1 MNWHLQHYTKVLTNL
16 AFRRQGFRLLNS
28 GMLYL
33 LRGSRRGAES
43 IFRDLDLLDDP
54 VGEGSLQ
61 ITPNPMIV
69 ERDNPVWRDKAQD
82 PSSENPAHLG
92 RERGHLIS
100 AILIRGEEA
109 LKKIYE
115 RGEYRGY
122 KFIVFVAPIS
132 RAYLLYGDILRDIR
146 SLKESLVIPS
156 SYDDVAIYVNMRRE
170 GYKICSRQI
179 KFNDITV
186 ICLERG
192 ERPWGRISM
201 EAGRG
206 YKIIFSEDLD
216 PVDVEDLPWSV
227 GTQNLGIIYIS
238 YGVVQP
244 IGIRVGPWVSV
255 RLNPFKNTISKIE
268 INEDHIDLEIEILE
282 DTYTY
287 TSIEHRI

>member
-1 MNWHLQHYTKVLTNL
+1 MNWHLQHDIKVLTNL
-16 AFRRQGFRLLNS
+16 AFQRKSLRLLDPDT
-28 GMLYL
+28 LYL
-33 LRGSRRGAES
+33 LRDSRRGAWS
-43 IFRDLDLLDDP
+43 IFRDLDPLDNP
-54 VGEGSLQ
+54 VGGGSLQ
-61 ITPNPMIV
+61 ITPNTMKP
-69 ERDNPVWRDKAQD
+69 ENNPRRRGNAQD

-132 RAYLLYGDILRDIR
+132 RAYLLYEDILRDIR

-170 GYKICSRQI
+170 GYKICSKQVT
-179 KFNDITV
+179 FNDITV

-201 EAGRG
+201 EASRG

-216 PVDVEDLPWSV
+216 PVDVEDLPWRV

-244 IGIRVGPWVSV
+244 IGIRVGPWISI
-255 RLNPFKNTISKIE
+255 RLNPLKNTISKIE
-268 INEDHIDLEIEILE
+268 INEDHIDLEIEILK